1 MWEQKN
7 KEDKGRWNELVNTE
21 TGESSIKEHK
31 LKVVWKSCEKDK
43 HKWMLTGNR
52 ELTCDRCQMVR
63 PFVLGIE
70 KFEDGELKT
79 I

>member
-1 MWEQKN
+1 MWIQKG
-7 KEDKGRWNELVNTE
+7 EDNGRWTELVNSE

-31 LKVVWKSCEKDK
+31 LKVVWKSCAENK
-43 HKWMLTGNR
+43 HKWTLSGNR
-52 ELTCDRCQMVR
+52 ELQCLRCGMIR

-70 KFEDGELKT
+70 KFEDGEIKK